1 MYFFDKNISS
11 TCYVSVTLLGLG
23 DIAVDETVPVS
34 VIVHLS
40 RRDYGPKLSE
50 YLVNKQLMLASNPYC
65 TADEQQ
71 VTFVKCQGK
80 KHHNISEEQLITGKA
95 GLSSVKET
103 GIELRLWMNGRAIG
117 EWKWTEIAFQ
127 EECIRQ
133 VQEERGSTDLHTRM
147 PGGMLRTVGSHP
159 GFDSS
164 HSLIT

>member
-1 MYFFDKNISS
+1 M
-11 TCYVSVTLLGLG
+11 SVTLLGLG

-103 GIELRLWMNGRAIG
+103 GIELRL
-117 EWKWTEIAFQ
+117 
-127 EECIRQ
+127 
-133 VQEERGSTDLHTRM
+133 
-147 PGGMLRTVGSHP
+147 
-159 GFDSS
+159 
-164 HSLIT
+164 